1 MGAVQ
6 ADLVEK
12 ALPGA
17 IDHADNWVSFAL
29 YAPKKKSVHIIG
41 SFNDWD
47 RRRDPLE
54 QREPG
59 YWVTTFQLDK
69 GSYQNQ
75 FVIDFVMNS
84 LKLMMFASIYRGIET

>member
-1 MGAVQ
+1 
-6 ADLVEK
+6 LVEK

-17 IDHADNWVSFAL
+17 IDHVDNWVSFAL